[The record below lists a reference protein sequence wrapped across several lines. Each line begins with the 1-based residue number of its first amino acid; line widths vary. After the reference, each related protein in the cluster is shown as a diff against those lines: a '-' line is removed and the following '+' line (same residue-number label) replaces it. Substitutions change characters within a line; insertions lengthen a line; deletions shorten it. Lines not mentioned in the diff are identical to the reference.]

1 MREAFWNGPGSHG
14 LALALVLD
22 QQLAHIPRRC
32 FRSCEKCCDRR
43 TWQIVGEYVDVG
55 ISGSTDRRPELDRL
69 LVDAR
74 RRRVDI
80 ILVWKLDRF
89 SRSLRNLVNSLAE
102 LDTLGVDFVSLRDNL
117 DFSTPSGRL
126 MFQIIGAMAEFERA
140 LIQERVRAG
149 MRNAR
154 AKGRRI
160 GRPPQT
166 PLSPEL
172 RSTIAN
178 AYQCGGTSLRALAKK
193 FGTSLAPVQRC
204 VACIKGLPTEECYL
218 PDSSTPL

>member
-1 MREAFWNGPGSHG
+1 MASRSVTQQSRVAIYARVSTSNMSQDTTMQTRE
-14 LALALVLD
+14 L
-22 QQLAHIPRRC
+22 R
-32 FRSCEKCCDRR
+32 EYCDRR
-43 TWQIVGEYVDVG
+43 GWHLTGEYVDIGV
-55 ISGSTDRRPELDRL
+55 SGSKDKRPQLDRM
-69 LVDAR
+69 LVDAHR
-74 RRRVDI
+74 RRFDV

-117 DFSTPSGRL
+117 DFSTTSGRL

-166 PLSPEL
+166 QLSGEL
-172 RSTIAN
+172 RSTISN
-178 AYQCGGTSLRALAKK
+178 AYQCGGTSLRALARQ
-193 FGTSLAPVQRC
+193 FGTSLATVQRC
-204 VACIKGLPTEECYL
+204 VACIKGPPTEECYL

>member
-1 MREAFWNGPGSHG
+1 M
-14 LALALVLD
+14 LID
-22 QQLAHIPRRC
+22 AH
-32 FRSCEKCCDRR
+32 
-43 TWQIVGEYVDVG
+43 
-55 ISGSTDRRPELDRL
+55 
-69 LVDAR
+69 R
-74 RRRVDI
+74 RRFDV

-89 SRSLRNLVNSLAE
+89 SRSLRNLVNFLAE
-102 LDTLGVDFVSLRDNL
+102 LDTLGVDFVSLCDNL

-166 PLSPEL
+166 LLSPEL
-172 RSTIAN
+172 RSAIAN
-178 AYQCGGTSLRALAKK
+178 SYQCGKPAGISQAIWHFLGDCSKM
-193 FGTSLAPVQRC
+193 PC
-204 VACIKGLPTEECYL
+204 VYQGAAN
-218 PDSSTPL
+218 